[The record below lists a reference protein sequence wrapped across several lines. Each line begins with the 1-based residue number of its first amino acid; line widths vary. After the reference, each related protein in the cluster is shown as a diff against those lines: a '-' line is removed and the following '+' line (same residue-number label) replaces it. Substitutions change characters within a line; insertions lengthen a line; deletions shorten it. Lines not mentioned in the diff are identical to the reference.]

1 MKAEMFTDYLENP
14 AKLDSNA
21 VIAFEEILNEY
32 PFCQPAQ
39 LLYLKGL
46 QNGDNIRYARQL
58 KIAAAYAGDR
68 RKLFDLI
75 YTVKNESAPL
85 KTISDESVT
94 ITPFEP
100 EAMPVNGNIETAF
113 EKSDLIRQVENILPI
128 AEMDLLPFD
137 FPAYNEEGLPEMPA
151 QKMVP
156 DIVTEDRQ
164 NDDLLKQFLDFDPL
178 SKQRTATRSVRSMGT
193 TMENPFQEIQIP
205 KKKPGDDLIDR
216 FIGDTSPRV
225 MRPDQAPA
233 IDKDVSIS
241 SLKEDDEFL
250 TETLARIY
258 VQQGYFLKAIQAFE
272 KLSLKF
278 PEKSIYFASQ
288 IEMVREL
295 IKNQ

>member
-1 MKAEMFTDYLENP
+1 MKAEVFIDYLENP
-14 AKLDSNA
+14 AKLDVHA
-21 VIAFEEILNEY
+21 ITAFEEILNEY

-46 QNGDNIRYARQL
+46 QNGESIRFNRQL
-58 KIAAAYAGDR
+58 KIAAIYAGDR
-68 RKLFDLI
+68 RKLFELI
-75 YTVKNESAPL
+75 NITKRIDSPQQTEP
-85 KTISDESVT
+85 VT
-94 ITPFEP
+94 AVPIPSFEP
-100 EAMPVNGNIETAF
+100 LRVFPKEDSSSVP
-113 EKSDLIRQVENILPI
+113 EKSDLIRQVENMLPI

-151 QKMVP
+151 EKKVP
-156 DIVTEDRQ
+156 EMVTEDRK
-164 NDDLLKQFLDFDPL
+164 NDDLLKQFLDSDPL
-178 SKQRTATRSVRSMGT
+178 SKQLLAPRPVRSMGASS
-193 TMENPFQEIQIP
+193 ENLFLDIP
-205 KKKPGDDLIDR
+205 VHKKMPGDDLIDR

-225 MRPDQAPA
+225 MRPDQAPVY
-233 IDKDVSIS
+233 DKDVSVS
-241 SLKEDDEFL
+241 SLKDDDEFL